1 MRVPVKKRRY
11 VSPARQAKAEA
22 TRARIIDV
30 ATRLFLKLGYSRTST
45 AAIARAAKTSEA
57 TVFAVFGSKANLL
70 VDVVLDRVTRH
81 PDFPPRDQPVW
92 QALAAA
98 SDKRPAFEEFARGVR
113 RVHDRSWR
121 LLAIAAA
128 AAQDDRAVA
137 KAVGR
142 GAAQRLARAGWFVRE
157 IIGVSGPRADRKTDE
172 VWTLIS
178 VENYRRLVVERR
190 WAPERYEAWLAEMLA
205 ATLT

>member
-1 MRVPVKKRRY
+1 MTEPVKKRNY
-11 VSPARQAKAEA
+11 VSPARRAKAEA
-22 TRARIIDV
+22 TRERIIDA
-30 ATRLFLKLGYSRTST
+30 ATKLFLKHGYSRTST
-45 AAIARAAKTSEA
+45 AAIGKAAKTSEA
-57 TVFAVFGSKANLL
+57 SVFAVFGSKANLL

-81 PDFPPRDQPVW
+81 PDFPPRDQPIW

-128 AAQDDRAVA
+128 AAQDDPAVA

-157 IIGVSGPRADRKTDE
+157 IIGVAGPDADRMADE

-178 VENYRRLVVERR
+178 VENYRRLVVERD
-190 WAPERYEAWLAEMLA
+190 WPPEQYEAWLAAMLA
-205 ATLT
+205 ATFA